1 LSKKIRELTFV
12 TKKDFPIYCPPKNA
26 DSFSM
31 HPRVYINMD
40 KKKEAACP
48 YCGKVFR
55 LKA

>member
-1 LSKKIRELTFV
+1 LNKKIRELTFI
-12 TKKDFPIYCPPKNA
+12 TQKDFPIFCPSNVA
-26 DSFSM
+26 DTISM

>member
-1 LSKKIRELTFV
+1 LNKKIRELTFV
-12 TKKDFPIYCPPKNA
+12 TKKDFPIYCPPNNA

>member
-1 LSKKIRELTFV
+1 LSKKIRELAFV
-12 TKKDFPIYCPPKNA
+12 TKKDFPIYCPPNNA

-55 LKA
+55 LRD